1 LNKALGTAFRILVV
15 AILAC
20 AALVWAQSQPSS
32 ENPKKPPIKIRASPG
47 VVQGLVLKTVVPDA
61 TDLKSVKDS
70 DVKVVF
76 EIGQNGKVDSAKGV
90 EGNPMLFERSITAI
104 RGWEFRPYLLNGEP
118 IYVESYITFHFN
130 KGKVSVKFQR

>member
-1 LNKALGTAFRILVV
+1 LNNALSTAFRILVV
-15 AILAC
+15 ASLAC
-20 AALVWAQSQPSS
+20 AALAWAQSQSS
-32 ENPKKPPIKIRASPG
+32 PETPKKPPIKIRVSPG

-76 EIGQNGKVDSAKGV
+76 EIGQDGKVDAAKGV
-90 EGNPMLFERSITAI
+90 EGDPALFERSTTAV
-104 RGWEFRPYLLNGEP
+104 REWQFRPYVLNGEP

-130 KGKVSVKFQR
+130 KGKVSIKFQR